1 MSDRREAD
9 DLDAVEA
16 RLRGLRPRGASLDVD
31 AILAAGLRPT
41 TNATGPLPRP
51 RRLGLAVA
59 SWLGG
64 VATGVAVTFLGLW
77 LAADRRPATADAP
90 APRPLPTPV
99 SAVAI
104 RAERPAWRPASS
116 EPPALAAQLRAAGV
130 AAEGPL
136 AFVARGPRPN
146 AAVVTVQP
154 ARDTALRLLESR
166 AIELQR
172 LLEETL

>member
-1 MSDRREAD
+1 MSDRREGD

-16 RLRGLRPRGASLDVD
+16 RLRGLRPRGVSLDVE

-64 VATGVAVTFLGLW
+64 VATGVAVTLLGLW

-90 APRPLPTPV
+90 APRPLPAPV
-99 SAVAI
+99 SAVAT

-116 EPPALAAQLRAAGV
+116 ETPETIGRPWLADALAAGV
-130 AAEGPL
+130 AQL
-136 AFVARGPRPN
+136 AA
-146 AAVVTVQP
+146 TDP
-154 ARDTALRLLESR
+154 ARLRPANQRSPWRITLE
-166 AIELQR
+166 ELQR
-172 LLEETL
+172 

>member
-16 RLRGLRPRGASLDVD
+16 RLRGLRPRGASVDVD

-51 RRLGLAVA
+51 RRLGLALA

-64 VATGVAVTFLGLW
+64 VATGVAVTLLGLW
-77 LAADRRPATADAP
+77 LAADRWPATADAP
-90 APRPLPTPV
+90 APRPLPAPV
-99 SAVAI
+99 SAVAT
-104 RAERPAWRPASS
+104 RGERLASS

-136 AFVARGPRPN
+136 AFVARGPRPD

-154 ARDTALRLLESR
+154 ARDAALRLLESR
-166 AIELQR
+166 AIELKR

>member
-1 MSDRREAD
+1 MSDRREAN
-9 DLDAVEA
+9 DLDAVEV

-64 VATGVAVTFLGLW
+64 VATGVAVTLLGLW
-77 LAADRRPATADAP
+77 LAADRRPVTADAP

-99 SAVAI
+99 SAVAT
-104 RAERPAWRPASS
+104 RAVATRGERPASS
-116 EPPALAAQLRAAGV
+116 EPPEAIGRPWLADALAAGV
-130 AAEGPL
+130 AQL
-136 AFVARGPRPN
+136 AATDPAQR
-146 AAVVTVQP
+146 QP
-154 ARDTALRLLESR
+154 ANQRSPWRITLE
-166 AIELQR
+166 ELQR
-172 LLEETL
+172 

>member
-1 MSDRREAD
+1 MSDRREAN

-41 TNATGPLPRP
+41 TNATGPLHRP

-64 VATGVAVTFLGLW
+64 VATGVAVTLLGLW

-99 SAVAI
+99 SAVAT
-104 RAERPAWRPASS
+104 RGERPAWRPASNETPES
-116 EPPALAAQLRAAGV
+116 IGRPWLADALAAGV
-130 AAEGPL
+130 AQL
-136 AFVARGPRPN
+136 AATDPTQR
-146 AAVVTVQP
+146 QP
-154 ARDTALRLLESR
+154 ANQRSPWRITLE
-166 AIELQR
+166 ELQR
-172 LLEETL
+172 

>member
-64 VATGVAVTFLGLW
+64 VATGVAVTLLGLW

-99 SAVAI
+99 SAVATSG
-104 RAERPAWRPASS
+104 ERPAWRPASS
-116 EPPALAAQLRAAGV
+116 ETPEAIGRPWLADALAAGV
-130 AAEGPL
+130 AQL
-136 AFVARGPRPN
+136 AATDPTQR
-146 AAVVTVQP
+146 QP
-154 ARDTALRLLESR
+154 ANRRSPWRITLE
-166 AIELQR
+166 ELQR
-172 LLEETL
+172 

>member
-1 MSDRREAD
+1 MSERREGD

-16 RLRGLRPRGASLDVD
+16 RLRGLRPRGASLDVE

-64 VATGVAVTFLGLW
+64 VATGVAVTFLGLS

-99 SAVAI
+99 SAVAT
-104 RAERPAWRPASS
+104 RAERPDWRPASS
-116 EPPALAAQLRAAGV
+116 ETPESIGRPWLADALAAGV
-130 AAEGPL
+130 AQL
-136 AFVARGPRPN
+136 AATDPDRL
-146 AAVVTVQP
+146 QP
-154 ARDTALRLLESR
+154 ANRRSPWRITLE
-166 AIELQR
+166 ELQR
-172 LLEETL
+172 

>member
-1 MSDRREAD
+1 MSDRHEGD
-9 DLDAVEA
+9 ELDAVKA

-64 VATGVAVTFLGLW
+64 VATGVAVTLLGLW

-90 APRPLPTPV
+90 APRPLPNPV
-99 SAVAI
+99 SAVAT
-104 RAERPAWRPASS
+104 RAVATSGERPASS
-116 EPPALAAQLRAAGV
+116 ESPESIGRPWLADALAAGV
-130 AAEGPL
+130 AQL
-136 AFVARGPRPN
+136 AATDPAQR
-146 AAVVTVQP
+146 QP
-154 ARDTALRLLESR
+154 ANQRSPWRITLE
-166 AIELQR
+166 ELQR
-172 LLEETL
+172 

>member
-1 MSDRREAD
+1 MSDRREGD

-16 RLRGLRPRGASLDVD
+16 RLRGLRPRGVSLDVE

-64 VATGVAVTFLGLW
+64 VATGVAVTLLGLW
-77 LAADRRPATADAP
+77 LAADRRPATADVP

-99 SAVAI
+99 SAVAT
-104 RAERPAWRPASS
+104 RAVATSGERPAWRPASS
-116 EPPALAAQLRAAGV
+116 EPPEAIGRPWLADALAAGV
-130 AAEGPL
+130 AQL
-136 AFVARGPRPN
+136 AA
-146 AAVVTVQP
+146 TDP
-154 ARDTALRLLESR
+154 ARLRPATERSPWRITLE
-166 AIELQR
+166 ELQR
-172 LLEETL
+172 